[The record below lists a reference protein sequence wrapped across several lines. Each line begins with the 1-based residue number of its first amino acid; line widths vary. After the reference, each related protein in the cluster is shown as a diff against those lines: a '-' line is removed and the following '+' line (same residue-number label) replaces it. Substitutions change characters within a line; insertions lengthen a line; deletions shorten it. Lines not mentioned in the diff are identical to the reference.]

1 MKLTADQ
8 IDVLYKFTR
17 QHFVEWYDLQSELVD
32 HLANAIEDAIEENPK
47 LSFDDALNNEFKKF
61 GIFGFMDVVEERRL
75 FLGKKY
81 RKIIWDYYRN
91 FFKLPRVLLLFF
103 VAYVI
108 FSVSKFIQDTQ
119 GLYFCLFLG
128 IALFSLVKIFKVNKA
143 MKEREKLTG
152 KKWLFEE
159 TARTLDVFS
168 IGVLP
173 IQFINL
179 SNAFIVENSWNQWQ
193 ALVGAILLVLF
204 ALLIYIQWKI
214 LPKKISEE
222 LSKVYKEYQISK

>member
-1 MKLTADQ
+1 MKLNNDQ
-8 IDVLYKFTR
+8 IDLLYKFTR

-32 HLANAIEDAIEENPK
+32 HLANAIEDAWKENPK
-47 LSFDDALNNEFKKF
+47 LSFEDALDKEFKKF
-61 GIFGFMDVVEERRL
+61 GIFGFMNVVEERQL

-81 RKIIWDYYRN
+81 RKIIWSYYRE
-91 FFKLPRVLLLFF
+91 FFKLPRILLLLSA
-103 VAYVI
+103 VYAIY
-108 FSVSKFIQDTQ
+108 SVSKIIQNIQ
-119 GLYFCLFLG
+119 GLYFSIFLA
-128 IALFSLVKIFKVNKA
+128 IAIFSLVKIFKENRA
-143 MKEREKLTG
+143 MKARQKLTG

-168 IGVLP
+168 IGILP
-173 IQFINL
+173 VQFINL

-193 ALVGAILLVLF
+193 AFVGAILLVLF

-214 LPKKISEE
+214 IPKKISEE